1 MIAEMAERLVEI
13 ADRVVDVSEELEI
26 LARRIGR

>member
-26 LARRIGR
+26 LARGIGR

>member
-13 ADRVVDVSEELEI
+13 ANRVIDVSEELEI
-26 LARRIGR
+26 LARGIGW